1 MENEISLPDR
11 PNSPSTPPR
20 KTQMSHESAVAIYSR
35 MRPHEFTRGRALVQN
50 LFLILS
56 RPRPRKKRRIPVP
69 RFRSLKL
76 LVLQDSV
83 FSKGCGGGEPFCEYF
98 MGTAVWKNR
107 FNRTYQRGGK
117 GERKNSFFRGRRNRN
132 SSSSSSSDFS
142 WISNRNLRAER
153 RYTTRQ
159 SLIRSSLFLFSRK

>member
-83 FSKGCGGGEPFCEYF
+83 FSKGWGGGEPFREYF

-117 GERKNSFFRGRRNRN
+117 GEREEKFLLPRKKESKLFFFFFFR
-132 SSSSSSSDFS
+132 
-142 WISNRNLRAER
+142 
-153 RYTTRQ
+153 
-159 SLIRSSLFLFSRK
+159 LFLDFEQKFASGEAIYDQAESNSILSLSIF